1 MASTINFMAG
11 NRINIVNNLSSL
23 VSLTEL
29 NLRRNNID
37 SVTGLNQ
44 LPALQRV
51 FLSHNS
57 ISRLDD
63 VRCLFEV
70 SYLIELSLDG
80 NPVSEAGGDS
90 SAAAR
95 YRAQLVVGMPG
106 LRHLDLKRVTE
117 EERAGAALLMGTS
130 DPPEALAGGVAAG
143 VDNTKSG
150 QGTDKE
156 PSHKPSPGLSRRKE
170 SRPDLAQAVQP
181 LVLSDYGKQRR
192 RVIMT

>member
-1 MASTINFMAG
+1 
-11 NRINIVNNLSSL
+11 

-80 NPVSEAGGDS
+80 NPVSES
-90 SAAAR
+90 SDAPR
-95 YRAQLVVGMPG
+95 YRAQLVLGMPG

-117 EERAGAALLMGTS
+117 EERTSAALLMGAC
-130 DPPEALAGGVAAG
+130 DPPESAGRGPGTGVEPAEVGEAAGGI
-143 VDNTKSG
+143 DE
-150 QGTDKE
+150 KE
-156 PSHKPSPGLSRRKE
+156 PSASSSAKPSTSLTRRKD
-170 SRPDLAQAVQP
+170 SRTDLPHPGQQ
-181 LVLSDYGKQRR
+181 LVLSDYG
-192 RVIMT
+192 

>member
-1 MASTINFMAG
+1 M
-11 NRINIVNNLSSL
+11 
-23 VSLTEL
+23 SLTEL

-80 NPVSEAGGDS
+80 NPVSESGD
-90 SAAAR
+90 APR
-95 YRAQLVVGMPG
+95 YRAQLVLGMPG

-117 EERAGAALLMGTS
+117 EERTSAALLMGGAC
-130 DPPEALAGGVAAG
+130 DPPDAVGSVAGAAVESAEAGEAAGGA
-143 VDNTKSG
+143 D
-150 QGTDKE
+150 QKE
-156 PSHKPSPGLSRRKE
+156 PSAKPSTSLARRKD
-170 SRPDLAQAVQP
+170 SRTDLAQAGQQ
-181 LVLSDYGKQRR
+181 LVLSDYG
-192 RVIMT
+192 